1 MATSGSTSVAVTS
14 YDTLKFSWSKS
25 SSSTA
30 NNTTTINW
38 KMELIATNYG
48 YISSSVAKN
57 WSVNVN
63 GSTYSGTNSVAI
75 SNNST
80 KTLASGSTTI
90 SHNSDGSKSFSYSF
104 SQEFNITFSGSKIN
118 TISGSG
124 SGTLDTI
131 PRNSTTNSKPV
142 FTVPGSV
149 KCDINRYATFK
160 HRVLLQLKN
169 SNGQWEDC
177 GDISNIDTS
186 VTFSGEAVN
195 KRCFQVLNGRSSC
208 QARFAVYTIGPNGWT
223 NGPEGTCT
231 RASLNTVS
239 APTFTATNSATTT
252 ITKGNSGY
260 TTTLNIKVNG
270 YVINAVTQTSAT
282 SYTFNNTTNA
292 RKMSI
297 TGLAQSASKR
307 YVITATTYY
316 SGVTV
321 GTTTATG
328 TCNAPAVDTITKP
341 NFTAGNNFVAIVTT
355 ASSELSRAISF
366 QIQNSSGSWINIATQ
381 GQTTTKS
388 FTWGNTE
395 AQRNTIFNNL
405 GTAVSRATRIVLTT
419 YYQGVQVRSANVVTS
434 GTCTAPALST
444 ASAPKWTVGSTL
456 VCTITRASSLLTH
469 QVELQVKNSAGNFVT
484 IQNIN
489 TNATSINLANT
500 TALNTTIFRDCLA
513 QAASRDARII
523 VKTYYGNIQ
532 IRGTSSTS
540 NGTATAPAASTLSTS
555 ANWTAGDS
563 FTLNITRANSSLK
576 HKVEVR
582 VNSQLIYSANNIDAS
597 TSFGTTDA
605 QRIAVFNALANS
617 ASKGSE
623 ISLYTYYN
631 GIQVRTKTTK
641 TGTCSAPG
649 TPKPT
654 AANWTAGNSFVSTI
668 DYGNSR
674 TYLYY
679 DIELKVGSQSVEK
692 YQKTKN
698 TSLSFASTAE
708 KNLLAYR
715 GLNTNAQAT
724 SQLIVTLFY
733 KREDNN
739 NYIQVGPSVTTTG
752 TCRAL
757 EVNTISAPNW
767 TAGNSFT
774 ANITKK
780 STSLYSAVKL
790 KVNGQTVQ
798 QYTISQVG
806 TKNSL
811 EFGNSVAVN
820 TNIFTALAQTTEK
833 GATFEITSYYGT
845 SETNVMQVR
854 TPYTISGKCR
864 ASETSKVKNL
874 TPGPASAIIDGKGI
888 VGKVIMDCEVTD
900 PMPNYEIRVKVFF
913 NGVPIGTED
922 QINNGFSVDE
932 NNQFS
937 FNTEDYVE
945 ELYQAIPTQKSGSLQ
960 FRVITLY
967 NGVQVKT
974 PEISEITVVADENLI
989 KIKIDDTVLLKT
1001 IAYIADR
1008 DNNLSGESNDFVDNQ
1023 SMLGSK
1029 MSRLAIEIAKGY
1041 FYLQTKYGGYI
1052 SQINAC
1058 IANSSSM
1065 LQLFSYTSEDK
1076 IYNLERTRIINPDF
1090 KKTDESDNRIIMGP
1104 YDFTNITKAGTIN
1117 NLIITAMDSRG
1128 YSSNVT
1134 IPLKI
1139 FPYSD
1144 PTIKI
1149 DSKTTDRK
1157 TEDKKFVNFNL
1168 SGTVSSL
1175 FKMEG
1180 EEKVQ
1185 TNTLRSLK
1193 VKYRLYGS
1201 TEEYS
1206 IFDIPQ
1212 TGNSKFSYTDEYT
1225 KYILNGYSSSGLDPY
1240 NGFNI
1245 NDTYE
1250 ILIVAEDMYGRTA
1263 TGTIIILPDKP
1274 LMSFRE
1280 QQIGINTIPRKIGHI
1295 TGRISDENESPALD
1309 IAGYIYTNGREVA
1322 GFSIVDTW
1330 YVDEDNPEV
1339 LEFKINSLNTRKVG
1353 LYYKL
1358 RDDTYITACNF
1369 TAYLPNGSTRSV
1381 QVENEEKLQTLE
1393 GIVELDY
1400 LIAGETHINLT
1411 ITDSA
1416 DHTAVSN
1423 LDIEVPEVENTVR
1436 IDSYSYNNKIRSAHL
1451 VAEQGMSILVKQG
1464 SDWIMTNVV
1473 EDVTNGQII
1482 KAKVEDGTHV
1492 NFSEEKDLVVNDPN
1506 FKYAFLKYNAGTN
1519 YGENDPAEQ
1528 TIRISAGDV
1537 FEEAI
1542 FENPYGT
1549 LEAWKRENGEQYLP
1563 NESVDELLALLSE
1576 GETCLL
1582 TAVWD
1587 EISIPNYSIEFTEK
1601 KGRILTIDN
1610 DNDTNYIIE
1619 VLDKDNN
1626 VLLSREAQ
1634 ETSYQK
1640 SPVWNGDIFYAK
1652 LVRVSDN
1659 TEGPKLK
1666 ITVND
1671 SEKVILGEFELMYYP
1686 VVELN
1691 YRWVYLHE
1699 NTSVFPDNSL
1709 WSGVPAT
1716 ITSWAYKPEGSSETV
1731 QYQPGA
1737 SVTDFIQTY
1746 NFNDGETV
1754 YLKAVAVYD

>member
-104 SQEFNITFSGSKIN
+104 SQEFKITFSGSKIN

-142 FTVPGSV
+142 FTAPGSV

-169 SNGQWEDC
+169 SNGQWESC
-177 GDISNIDTS
+177 GDVSNIDTS

-208 QARFAVYTIGPNGWT
+208 QARFAVYTVGPNGWT

-297 TGLAQSASKR
+297 TGLAQSASKQ

-321 GTTTATG
+321 GTTTARG

-341 NFTAGNNFVAIVTT
+341 NFTAGNNFVATVTT

-366 QIQNSSGSWINIATQ
+366 QIQNSSGSWVNIATQ

-405 GTAVSRATRIVLTT
+405 GTAASRATRIVLTT
-419 YYQGVQVRSANVVTS
+419 YYRGVQVRSANVVTS

-456 VCTITRASSLLTH
+456 VCTISRASSLLTH
-469 QVELQVKNSAGNFVT
+469 QVKLQVKNSAGNFVT
-484 IQNIN
+484 IQTIN

-500 TALNTTIFRDCLA
+500 IALNTTIFRDCLA

-523 VKTYYGNIQ
+523 VKTYYRNIQ

-555 ANWTAGDS
+555 ANWIAGDS
-563 FTLNITRANSSLK
+563 LTLNITRANSSLK
-576 HKVEVR
+576 HKVEVK
-582 VNSQLIYSANNIDAS
+582 VNSQLIYSASNIDAS

-617 ASKGSE
+617 ASKGSK

-733 KREDNN
+733 KRGDNN
-739 NYIQVGPSVTTTG
+739 NYIQVGPSITTAG
-752 TCRAL
+752 TCTAL
-757 EVNTISAPNW
+757 EANTITKPNW
-767 TAGNSFT
+767 TAGNKFDAT
-774 ANITKK
+774 ITRK
-780 STSLYSAVKL
+780 SNNLYSAVKL
-790 KVNGQTVQ
+790 KVNGQIVQ

-806 TKNSL
+806 SKTVL
-811 EFGNSVAVN
+811 EFGNSLSVN
-820 TNIFTALAQTTEK
+820 TNIFNALAQTSKKT
-833 GATFEITSYYGT
+833 ATFEITSYYGT
-845 SETNVMQVR
+845 SENNTMQVR
-854 TPYTISGKCR
+854 TPYIISGKCS
-864 ASETSKVKNL
+864 ASETSKMQNL
-874 TPGPASAIIDGKGI
+874 TLTPESAMINGKGI
-888 VGKVIMDCEVTD
+888 VGEITLNAGTTKPLAD
-900 PMPNYEIRVKVFF
+900 YQIRVKVFF
-913 NGVPIGTED
+913 NGVAIGTADE
-922 QINNGFSVDE
+922 IANGFLVT

-937 FNTEDYVE
+937 FDTATYINQ
-945 ELYQAIPTQKSGSLQ
+945 LYQAIPTKQSATLQ
-960 FRVITLY
+960 LRTITLY

-974 PEISEITVVADENLI
+974 PQISEIILVADSDLI

-1001 IAYIADR
+1001 ISYVADR
-1008 DNNLSGESNDFVDNQ
+1008 DNNLSGENNDFIDNR
-1023 SMLGSK
+1023 SMIGSK

-1041 FYLQTKYGGYI
+1041 FYLQAKFGGYI

-1058 IANSSSM
+1058 IANSASM
-1065 LQLFSYTSEDK
+1065 LQLFSYSSTDK
-1076 IYNLERTRIINPDF
+1076 IYNLEQTRIISPDF
-1090 KKTDESDNRIIMGP
+1090 KKTDSSDNRIIMGP
-1104 YDFTNITKAGTIN
+1104 YDFPAVTQAGTVS
-1117 NLIITAMDSRG
+1117 NLVITAKDSRG
-1128 YSSNVT
+1128 YTSSVI
-1134 IPLKI
+1134 IPLRI
-1139 FPYSD
+1139 FPYSA

-1157 TEDKKFVNFNL
+1157 AEDKKFVNFSL

-1175 FKMEG
+1175 FKGEG
-1180 EEKVQ
+1180 ETKVQ

-1201 TEEYS
+1201 IGEYS

-1212 TGNSKFSYTDEYT
+1212 TNNSKFGYTDEYT
-1225 KYILNGYSSSGLDPY
+1225 RYILNGYSSSGLDPY

-1250 ILIVAEDMYGRTA
+1250 ILIVAEDMYGKTA

-1295 TGRISDENESPALD
+1295 SERMSEENESPSLD
-1309 IAGYIYTNGREVA
+1309 IAGYIYSNGREVPTF
-1322 GFSIVDTW
+1322 GIVSTW
-1330 YVDEDNPEV
+1330 YVDETPPEFQQ
-1339 LEFKINSLNTRKVG
+1339 LNINAVTSKSFSI
-1353 LYYKL
+1353 YYKV
-1358 RDDTYITACNF
+1358 RDDTYVSKVEISSTK
-1369 TAYLPNGSTRSV
+1369 NGESATTKYVNTEGQPQSF
-1381 QVENEEKLQTLE
+1381 E
-1393 GIVELDY
+1393 GIMEFTNLQSGTYTVTGAVTDKKGNKTSTS
-1400 LIAGETHINLT
+1400 AAQKLT
-1411 ITDSA
+1411 I
-1416 DHTAVSN
+1416 
-1423 LDIEVPEVENTVR
+1423 IVPEVTGTIAISQYTHENKVRTVHLATTSGFT
-1436 IDSYSYNNKIRSAHL
+1436 IQVLEGSSWSNKTS
-1451 VAEQGMSILVKQG
+1451 VS
-1464 SDWIMTNVV
+1464 N
-1473 EDVTNGQII
+1473 VTNGDTIKVRLTDGVNYSAQQTLTVNDNILISTLKYKPNTEYGRVQIP
-1482 KAKVEDGTHV
+1482 V
-1492 NFSEEKDLVVNDPN
+1492 EEKVM
-1506 FKYAFLKYNAGTN
+1506 T
-1519 YGENDPAEQ
+1519 
-1528 TIRISAGDV
+1528 GDV
-1537 FEEAI
+1537 FA
-1542 FENPYGT
+1542 ENMFIADIPST
-1549 LEAWKRENGEQYLP
+1549 FNGWESSSGQLYQP
-1563 NESVDELLALLSE
+1563 NTSVDGLLNANEDNSTIELNA
-1576 GETCLL
+1576 TW
-1582 TAVWD
+1582 T
-1587 EISIPNYSIEFTEK
+1587 Y
-1601 KGRILTIDN
+1601 TID
-1610 DNDTNYIIE
+1610 
-1619 VLDKDNN
+1619 
-1626 VLLSREAQ
+1626 A
-1634 ETSYQK
+1634 
-1640 SPVWNGDIFYAK
+1640 
-1652 LVRVSDN
+1652 
-1659 TEGPKLK
+1659 
-1666 ITVND
+1666 
-1671 SEKVILGEFELMYYP
+1671 P
-1686 VVELN
+1686 VVETFTPTMDYATYN
-1691 YRWVYLHE
+1691 VEMHTVVDGYLLMVEIGIQNGESH
-1699 NTSVFPDNSL
+1699 TVLCFG
-1709 WSGVPAT
+1709 SGYDDT
-1716 ITSWAYKPEGSSETV
+1716 ITFHIDEPDHLPVMYCTATGVDGQKTTRTLSLE
-1731 QYQPGA
+1731 
-1737 SVTDFIQTY
+1737 SV
-1746 NFNDGETV
+1746 
-1754 YLKAVAVYD
+1754 L